1 MSVPRRAALALLVL
15 VTLGISVPAANAH
28 TILQRGD
35 AGLDVLLW
43 QKMLNRMTTAEHHVP
58 EDIIAE
64 DGIFG
69 PETETATKR
78 FERGAQFRRDGIV
91 GQRER
96 RRWIGAFITC
106 CGADKPTVG
115 RGSYTTYVGHAQLEL
130 NKWLRATG
138 SEVINIDL
146 LFGPTTEAATRDYQ
160 EARGLTVDGIVGPE
174 TWGEFLG
181 WPKRP

>member
-1 MSVPRRAALALLVL
+1 MNVLTRAGLVALVL

-43 QKMLNRMTTAEHHVP
+43 QKMLNQMTTAEHHVP
-58 EDIIAE
+58 EEIIVE

-69 PETETATKR
+69 PDTERATKR

-106 CGADKPTVG
+106 CGADKPTIG
-115 RGSYTTYVGHAQLEL
+115 RGSYSTYVGHAQLEL
-130 NKWLRATG
+130 NKWLRDSRAEPIT
-138 SEVINIDL
+138 IDL
-146 LFGPTTEAATRDYQ
+146 LFGPVTEAAVRQYQ
-160 EARGLTVDGIVGPE
+160 AAHGLVVDGIVGLQ
-174 TWGEFLG
+174 TWGSFFG
-181 WPKRP
+181 WPKK